1 MRIIEYCITKET
13 KNQNEYLYN
22 EWQGNQATRRMTET
36 TRQRQKHKQNMQAT
50 SRQKNKKGYNNK
62 RNSKRTEVKTKI
74 LTQQQQK

>member
-13 KNQNEYLYN
+13 KNQNQNEYLYN

-36 TRQRQKHKQNMQAT
+36 TRQRQKQET

-62 RNSKRTEVKTKI
+62 QNSKRTEVKTKI

>member
-36 TRQRQKHKQNMQAT
+36 TRQRQKHKQNAGNIKT
-50 SRQKNKKGYNNK
+50 EEQK
-62 RNSKRTEVKTKI
+62 RI
-74 LTQQQQK
+74 QQQTKFKKN